1 MNSYVIDSSAFL
13 AVAFQEPGADFVLP
27 RLRGSLLSVVNY
39 QEVLEKMQERQVATE
54 HALSGIQGMRI
65 HVVDYSIRQAELA
78 MVMKPDCKPHNI
90 SLADRAC
97 LALGKERDM
106 PVLTADRSWA
116 SIDVGVPVEL
126 IR

>member
-13 AVAFQEPGADFVLP
+13 AVAFQELRADFVLP

-39 QEVLEKMQERQVATE
+39 QEVLEKMQERQVSTE
-54 HALSGIQGMRI
+54 HALAGIEAMRI
-65 HVVDYSIRQAELA
+65 HIVDYSIRQAELA
-78 MVMKPDCKPHNI
+78 MAMKPVYKPLNI

-97 LALGKERDM
+97 LALGKERDL

-116 SIDVGVPVEL
+116 SIDVGVRVEL